1 MKQKKKFYVVW
12 QGKNTGIF
20 SSWDECRS
28 QVDGEKGAKYM
39 GFYTKAEAELAFEKG
54 YENFV
59 GINAKKKQELSD
71 EEIAKHGKP
80 IGQSIAVD
88 AAFNGKTKMLEYQ
101 GVFVE
106 TSTNLFHFGPIKG
119 GTNNIGE
126 FLAIVHVMAYQK
138 LNKINYPI
146 YSDSRTAISWI
157 ERKRC
162 NTQIDRKTESK
173 KILDLI
179 FRAEKWLKEN
189 DITKFTLL
197 KWKTKIWG
205 EIPADFGRK

>member
-1 MKQKKKFYVVW
+1 MKRKKQFYVIW

-20 SSWDECRS
+20 NSWNECKS
-28 QVDGEKGAKYM
+28 LVEGYQGAKYM
-39 GFYTKAEAELAFEKG
+39 GFYTKAEAEFAFEKG

-59 GINAKKKQELSD
+59 GQKGKKKDLTL
-71 EEIAKHGKP
+71 EEIEKYGKP
-80 IGQSIAVD
+80 IGEAIAVD

-106 TSTNLFHFGPIKG
+106 TNTKLFHFGPQKG

-126 FLAIVHVMAYQK
+126 FLAIVHCMAYQNQHK
-138 LNKINYPI
+138 MNYPI

-157 ERKRC
+157 KHKHC
-162 NTQIDRKTESK
+162 NTQINKQKESK
-173 KILDLI
+173 KILELI
-179 FRAEKWLKEN
+179 YRAEKWLKEN
-189 DITKFTLL
+189 NIDNFTIL
-197 KWKTKIWG
+197 KWNTKIWG